1 MTTICT
7 VVHAKKKGAN
17 NKPETSRLLDSS
29 KFINPWNLEPQY
41 SSKCTTTICT
51 VVHAE
56 KEANNESDTSWLIDS
71 SKLINTG
78 DLEQTPYRYLKPPL
92 SAQEF
97 KIL

>member
-1 MTTICT
+1 MHDDHLYC
-7 VVHAKKKGAN
+7 
-17 NKPETSRLLDSS
+17 
-29 KFINPWNLEPQY
+29 
-41 SSKCTTTICT
+41 
-51 VVHAE
+51 VHAE

>member
-1 MTTICT
+1 MYTQ
-7 VVHAKKKGAN
+7 KKKQIMS
-17 NKPETSRLLDSS
+17 PTPPDLL
-29 KFINPWNLEPQY
+29 
-41 SSKCTTTICT
+41 
-51 VVHAE
+51 
-56 KEANNESDTSWLIDS
+56 DS